1 MTPKKSC
8 VSVFLVVILL
18 ITPLEIWSHL
28 PCHFSPKNW
37 ISCAGPFTVLCFVA
51 ETAFKIIWIILLF
64 LNPYFCCVASQ
75 NDVTNVLQVSGTYTL
90 FQGSLYQSTTNG
102 SSMFPPLGQSSPSV
116 LDIPPCE
123 TNCVLYQGVS
133 VVIFSEFSDLF
144 INSWCLSSS
153 LSPGCGCMM
162 SVHLVKISHMN
173 CVHQISP
180 WSLDVRSL

>member
-102 SSMFPPLGQSSPSV
+102 SSMFPPLGQSSPGV

-123 TNCVLYQGVS
+123 TNCVLHQGVS

-162 SVHLVKISHMN
+162 SVHFVKISHMN